1 MKSYKTLKKEL
12 LKNKKIEKEYDELRD
27 EYQLI
32 EFIIEKRLERGF
44 TQAELAKK
52 IGTKQSAISRLEGG
66 SYNPSLEFLH
76 KVASA
81 LNTELHIVCR

>member
-1 MKSYKTLKKEL
+1 MKAYKTFKKEL
-12 LKNKKIEKEYDELRD
+12 LKDKEVKKEYEELRD
-27 EYQLI
+27 DYKLI

-66 SYNPSLEFLH
+66 SYNPSLDFLH